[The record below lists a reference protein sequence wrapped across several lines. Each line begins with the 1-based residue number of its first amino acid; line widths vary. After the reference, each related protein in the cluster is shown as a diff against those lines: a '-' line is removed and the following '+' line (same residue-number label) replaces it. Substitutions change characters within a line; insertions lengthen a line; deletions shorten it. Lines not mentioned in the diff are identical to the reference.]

1 MVYICR
7 PKDKGIVVLITFAPL
22 YVAYW
27 PVFVQERQF
36 YDCKAKFEQI
46 TYCFP
51 ETSELSQ

>member
-7 PKDKGIVVLITFAPL
+7 AKDKGIVVLITFAPL